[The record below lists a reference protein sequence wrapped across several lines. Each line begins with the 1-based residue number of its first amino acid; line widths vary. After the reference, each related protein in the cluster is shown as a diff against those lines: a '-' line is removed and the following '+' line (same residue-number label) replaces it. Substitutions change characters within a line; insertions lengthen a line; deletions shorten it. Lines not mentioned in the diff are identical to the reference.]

1 MKLSSF
7 SLALAIAASGLSI
20 NSAFASTYEFTLTDN
35 VTNQTYNF
43 DLPSDPT
50 PLGTNTSPGLTDFF
64 LAAPPGVPTSF
75 ITFYSAG
82 NGGGLSA
89 GTGHD
94 DSGTNLF
101 DVGFFP
107 FTSTQLYSGS
117 ESTPHFV
124 LGTYHFDFAFDTSF
138 GENGSTLTI
147 SELPAVPGPIA
158 GAGLPGLILASG
170 GLLGWWRRRRQSA

>member
-7 SLALAIAASGLSI
+7 SLALAIAVSGLSI

-50 PLGTNTSPGLTDFF
+50 PLGTNTPGFVDFF

-75 ITFYSAG
+75 ITFYSDG

-94 DSGTNLF
+94 DLLGTNLF
-101 DVGFFP
+101 DVGFNP
-107 FTSTQLYSGS
+107 ANSTQLYSGS
-117 ESTPHFV
+117 VSTPHFV
-124 LGTYHFDFAFDTSF
+124 LGTYNFDTAFDTSF
-138 GENGSTLTI
+138 GANGSTLTI
-147 SELPAVPGPIA
+147 SEAVPGPIA
-158 GAGLPGLILASG
+158 GAGLQGLVMACG
-170 GLLGWWRRRRQSA
+170 GLLGWWRRRQKIA